1 MAEQSSGALSVT
13 GIDITGLAKQ
23 AIAVEIAKALSQSE
37 THITKLI
44 GEALFRKV
52 NEQGNT
58 DKNYSHYNTI
68 PWIEWQLQ
76 DIIRV
81 EAKVQIAAAFEAYR
95 PQIAA
100 TLAKTLAARKTEIAD
115 ALTSS
120 MVDHAK
126 SGYGVDIS
134 VKVTPKSR

>member
-1 MAEQSSGALSVT
+1 MAETTPSGALSVT

-23 AIAVEIAKALSQSE
+23 AIAVEIAKALSQSNV
-37 THITKLI
+37 HITKLI
-44 GEALFRKV
+44 GEMLFRKV

-58 DKNYSHYNTI
+58 DKYSSYNTI

-76 DIIRV
+76 DIIRA
-81 EAKVQIAAAFEAYR
+81 EAKVQIVAAFEAYR

-100 TLAKTLAARKTEIAD
+100 TLAKTLAARKTEIAE